1 MKERIR
7 RSGLRQWQI
16 AEVIGISEW
25 TLARWLRHE
34 PTAEQAALIESAI
47 EKLAANQNG
56 KEV

>member
-7 RSGLRQWQI
+7 QSGLKQWQI
-16 AEVIGISEW
+16 AEAIGVSEW

-34 PTAEQAALIESAI
+34 PTPEQAALIESAI